1 MFALRHRS
9 RCSFLAT
16 MGFFSRKE
24 TYDSYTPSVSSSR
37 TSRNRSLHR
46 KTSKE
51 AIQSYR
57 GSISNSSVHT
67 TSTAAT
73 RKDLF
78 DRSGQGSGGDS
89 SNSDPKSLHAF
100 EKSTFGF
107 RNQSQSSVGTIRK
120 PKFNSSSAANFAPK
134 QKVRSLNEDEES
146 PLPSTRSSVYRLP
159 TPPDPSPSSSR
170 IHDVPRPTPLDGSIT
185 KPYGDSQPFATT
197 EIPTADKPPV
207 RHHSSLPPPTDRM
220 GVTYRSPIVPSTKEA
235 TSLSRTDTNLKSSRQ
250 SIQAYQELLSNVNV
264 HAAAAANYKDPF
276 VPSGQ
281 ALPTPSS
288 HNASKPSRQSIQE
301 YQELLS
307 NANIHAAAAASS
319 ATFSPSV
326 PVKSFYPSPADR
338 MGTIPRSRSG
348 TVTAKGKKGMLGFM
362 TDFLNSNKRP
372 EISTPYDPVHLTH
385 VGFNSSTGEFTGLPK
400 EWQQLLQDSGIS
412 KSDQE
417 KNPLAVMEIVKFYQ
431 EGGGDVWDKMG
442 HAPAPGSSR
451 SPPIPGT
458 TQLAA
463 YPGLSKSVDD
473 SFVPTVSVS
482 IILHGHLLTVQSGR
496 RCRLRKRPTLP
507 VACMVHLRLT
517 HQHHTALRRLHR
529 SLRSLT
535 STGPTLNDQYPNR
548 LAVTHSPAQ
557 TLLRT
562 GALRG
567 HRRQSRRPP
576 ENHPTLRPRILH
588 LSHKLLWPRTAR
600 RQSVGLLSLL
610 QHHSSRVRLLQ
621 AWQRPRVRLQGDVR
635 RKRKTKQTTL
645 ILSSG
650 CSRFAQMQILRDYIA
665 IS

>member
-1 MFALRHRS
+1 
-9 RCSFLAT
+9 
-16 MGFFSRKE
+16 
-24 TYDSYTPSVSSSR
+24 
-37 TSRNRSLHR
+37 
-46 KTSKE
+46 
-51 AIQSYR
+51 
-57 GSISNSSVHT
+57 
-67 TSTAAT
+67 
-73 RKDLF
+73 
-78 DRSGQGSGGDS
+78 
-89 SNSDPKSLHAF
+89 
-100 EKSTFGF
+100 
-107 RNQSQSSVGTIRK
+107 
-120 PKFNSSSAANFAPK
+120 
-134 QKVRSLNEDEES
+134 
-146 PLPSTRSSVYRLP
+146 
-159 TPPDPSPSSSR
+159 
-170 IHDVPRPTPLDGSIT
+170 
-185 KPYGDSQPFATT
+185 
-197 EIPTADKPPV
+197 
-207 RHHSSLPPPTDRM
+207 
-220 GVTYRSPIVPSTKEA
+220 
-235 TSLSRTDTNLKSSRQ
+235 
-250 SIQAYQELLSNVNV
+250 
-264 HAAAAANYKDPF
+264 
-276 VPSGQ
+276 
-281 ALPTPSS
+281 
-288 HNASKPSRQSIQE
+288 
-301 YQELLS
+301 
-307 NANIHAAAAASS
+307 
-319 ATFSPSV
+319 
-326 PVKSFYPSPADR
+326 
-338 MGTIPRSRSG
+338 MGTVPRSRSG